1 MPEAI
6 TELRKLERLDLTNND
21 LSGYDFKNPA
31 CQFFIY
37 CQPIQAYNPSWCT
50 GFGKAVQ
57 TIMSYS

>member
-37 CQPIQAYNPSWCT
+37 CQPIQAYNP
-50 GFGKAVQ
+50 G
-57 TIMSYS
+57 

>member
-31 CQFFIY
+31 CQFSFTV
-37 CQPIQAYNPSWCT
+37 NPSKPIT
-50 GFGKAVQ
+50 LVDVLVLVKP
-57 TIMSYS
+57 YKLL